1 MNHKQAQDIIDVVK
15 NLNQS
20 YLGVGGAGQ
29 ELIRKGAPV
38 HPALKSKLMCAA
50 LSVSSP
56 YGRGGAKS
64 NTDHQ
69 DLNPLGLI

>member
-1 MNHKQAQDIIDVVK
+1 MNHKQAQDITEK

-20 YLGVGGAGQ
+20 YLGVVRGGQ
-29 ELIRKGAPV
+29 ELIRKWAPV
-38 HPALKSKLMCAA
+38 LPALKSKLVCAA

-64 NTDHQ
+64 NTNHK
-69 DLNPLGLI
+69 DLNPLGLM